1 MPYSPK
7 LSPTPKE
14 QVRKRRTDSEMH
26 RHRIVYL
33 LVLDVPAILA
43 VSLLMER
50 GSISARDG
58 AISVLLLFIVNF
70 LLVWMTLSRQQKQD
84 SGIPKKGASDA
95 LPRALFPAVVFT
107 LAGAA
112 SLVAFMREPD
122 IAHGVQVG
130 IAVLVVGYCWYIVYH
145 LNRMRKSK
153 AQTPRSGQHLD
164 K

>member
-1 MPYSPK
+1 
-7 LSPTPKE
+7 
-14 QVRKRRTDSEMH
+14 MH
-26 RHRIVYL
+26 RHQILYL
-33 LVLDVPAILA
+33 LVFDVPAIIA
-43 VSLLMER
+43 VSLLMEH

-58 AISVLLLFIVNF
+58 VLLLFVVNF
-70 LLVWMTLSRQQKQD
+70 LLLWIMLSRQQKKD
-84 SGIPKKGASDA
+84 SGIHEKGASDA